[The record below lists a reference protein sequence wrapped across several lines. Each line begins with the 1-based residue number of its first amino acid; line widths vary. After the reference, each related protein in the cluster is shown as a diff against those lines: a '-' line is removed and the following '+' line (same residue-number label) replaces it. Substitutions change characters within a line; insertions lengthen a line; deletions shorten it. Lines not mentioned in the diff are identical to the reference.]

1 MEIKT
6 EFLGMKMTKSKM
18 KTTLD
23 RCNRLDT
30 PEERISEL
38 EYLQK
43 LSKMDRGRKKIQKGR
58 KRRSILVGFGTTP
71 IKLYRGRIGVSE
83 REEKTYEEKNYQDIS
98 TFHVNYECTDWRCPV
113 KPSSRNMKKTRPKLI
128 ITKFLKNFERYL

>member
-1 MEIKT
+1 VEIKT

-23 RCNRLDT
+23 SSSRLDT

-43 LSKMDRGRKKIQKGR
+43 LPMDGGA
-58 KRRSILVGFGTTP
+58 
-71 IKLYRGRIGVSE
+71 
-83 REEKTYEEKNYQDIS
+83 
-98 TFHVNYECTDWRCPV
+98 H
-113 KPSSRNMKKTRPKLI
+113 
-128 ITKFLKNFERYL
+128 

>member
-1 MEIKT
+1 
-6 EFLGMKMTKSKM
+6 MTKSKM

-43 LSKMDRGRKKIQKGR
+43 LSKMDKGRKKIQKGR
-58 KRRSILVGFGTTP
+58 KRRSTLVGSGTTP

-83 REEKTYEEKNYQDIS
+83 REEKTY
-98 TFHVNYECTDWRCPV
+98 
-113 KPSSRNMKKTRPKLI
+113 MKKK
-128 ITKFLKNFERYL
+128 ITKIFPHFM